1 MAHFPVL
8 IRLLRHRNP
17 FLAEVLAHSKLES
30 KIVSLLGISSV
41 CLAAYG
47 ATMGAY
53 SSGLQ
58 IAASAIKLPALY
70 LITLVICLP
79 PLYFFDILFGSKLNF
94 KQYVTMGLM
103 TVAIMSGL
111 LLSFTPMMLFFLLSI
126 EGYNFFLLLN
136 VFVMALT
143 GYIGVRFFYQGMRDS
158 ADLTVDFAADFAA
171 AEERESA
178 IIDSAITD
186 KLNKR
191 QLRDRLLKG
200 WVILYGLIGS
210 QLGWTLSPAV
220 GVRGEPFQFFRV
232 GTDSNFYA
240 EVLRAAL
247 SLLGQ

>member
-1 MAHFPVL
+1 MAHFPLL
-8 IRLLRHRNP
+8 IRLLRHRKP
-17 FLAEVLAHSKLES
+17 FFNEVLAQSKLES

-53 SSGLQ
+53 SGGLQ

-70 LITLVICLP
+70 LITLIICLP

-103 TVAIMSGL
+103 TVATMSGL
-111 LLSFTPMMLFFLLSI
+111 LLSFTPMMLFFLLSV

-136 VFVMALT
+136 VFIMALT
-143 GYIGVRFFYQGMRDS
+143 GYIGVQMFYQGMQES
-158 ADLTVDFAADFAA
+158 VYIAASEAS
-171 AEERESA
+171 ESA
-178 IIDSAITD
+178 IIDDVNTD
-186 KLNKR
+186 NVNKPP
-191 QLRDRLLKG
+191 LRDRLLKG

-210 QLGWTLSPAV
+210 QLGWTLSPFV
-220 GVRGEPFQFFRV
+220 GIRGEQFQFFRA